1 MSENIQSEDY
11 EVIIR
16 SKTSDGTEVVTSA
29 EAITDKWLANA
40 VAGYDATNQK
50 YSAYL
55 KDGNSSSDKLTPE
68 YIDELADGTQ
78 SDLKKIQ
85 VINNIVRKEINK
97 DGIVGKTVECVTSNI
112 NTKTKISY
120 DNEITGRNKTKQ
132 LQQVKDFISAFNK
145 TINTKRLKIGRASC
159 RERV

>member
-55 KDGNSSSDKLTPE
+55 KDGNS
-68 YIDELADGTQ
+68 
-78 SDLKKIQ
+78 
-85 VINNIVRKEINK
+85 
-97 DGIVGKTVECVTSNI
+97 
-112 NTKTKISY
+112 
-120 DNEITGRNKTKQ
+120 
-132 LQQVKDFISAFNK
+132 
-145 TINTKRLKIGRASC
+145 
-159 RERV
+159 

>member
-50 YSAYL
+50 YSAYFQ
-55 KDGNSSSDKLTPE
+55 KKFGDKKNMPTFAIPNGAVAQMVEQWTENPCVGSSILPDTTP
-68 YIDELADGTQ
+68 
-78 SDLKKIQ
+78 
-85 VINNIVRKEINK
+85 
-97 DGIVGKTVECVTSNI
+97 
-112 NTKTKISY
+112 
-120 DNEITGRNKTKQ
+120 
-132 LQQVKDFISAFNK
+132 
-145 TINTKRLKIGRASC
+145 
-159 RERV
+159 